1 MRGTVKDTAA
11 GSNVAVQNPMVLR
24 RLRVDWAVE
33 TTRTIKD
40 NKVESLCEE
49 EACVHAVSLTDISL
63 ANRHEAGMVL
73 EFRLG
78 F

>member
-33 TTRTIKD
+33 TTRKIKD

-49 EACVHAVSLTDISL
+49 EATVHAVTLMDITL
-63 ANRHEAGMVL
+63 ANRHVAGKVL
-73 EFRLG
+73 ETRLG